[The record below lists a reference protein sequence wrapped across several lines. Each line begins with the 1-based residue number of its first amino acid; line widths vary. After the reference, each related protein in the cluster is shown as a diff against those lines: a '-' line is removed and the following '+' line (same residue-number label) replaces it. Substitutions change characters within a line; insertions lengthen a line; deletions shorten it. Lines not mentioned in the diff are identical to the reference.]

1 MKRFEHKKTGWVAE
15 FADITQ
21 GQLEEYFRLYRE
33 LKPEKASGT
42 ENCGAVV
49 RAAVQAGWFD
59 LNGPQSGLPL
69 PHNPVDQMSPAFVR
83 WLAGRIDEVYAE
95 ATTIP
100 PE

>member
-21 GQLEEYFRLYRE
+21 GQLEEYFRLHRE
-33 LKPEKASGT
+33 LKPEKASST
-42 ENCGAVV
+42 ESFGAIV
-49 RAAVQAGWFD
+49 RAAVQAGWFGD
-59 LNGPQSGLPL
+59 HQGADPL
-69 PHNPVDQMSPAFVR
+69 GMPVEALAPNYVK